1 MTVPAV
7 KITSTTEKNKME
19 KKKGRKARRE
29 DEGRNELRCIRC
41 ELVLFVGGIDGSMNL
56 QPAFLI
62 GAADGSR
69 RGLRLP

>member
-1 MTVPAV
+1 VETMQ
-7 KITSTTEKNKME
+7 KELREDMCGE
-19 KKKGRKARRE
+19 LEARQE